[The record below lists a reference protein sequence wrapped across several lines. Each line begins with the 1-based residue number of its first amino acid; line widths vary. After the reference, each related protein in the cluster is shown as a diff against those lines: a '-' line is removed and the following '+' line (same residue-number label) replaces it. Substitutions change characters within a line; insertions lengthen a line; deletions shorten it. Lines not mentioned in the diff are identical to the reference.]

1 MLSRLLLSAAVLVLS
16 FSAHAV
22 AQESAKAKQE
32 DSQME
37 KQHKSAMKEHLSWQ
51 TKIMHRKA
59 EHRSAMAALAQLQ
72 ADLLK
77 HEAELELMSL
87 KIMIHQNEMAVHEHA
102 IVEHEETGK
111 GAQHDKLKKVHAKF
125 MMGHEK
131 MKDKIDATTSHHK
144 ELIDAIMQLI
154 KKHKA
159 KFNEHGMSDSTKPI
173 SETEAKILN
182 ALKQRVEFNFIEQT
196 WTEIKEQLEAQF
208 DINIVVTA
216 SAKDKLTKKET
227 FTTKL
232 SGISLKNALQIELA
246 KKNATFVVKN
256 DAIQIISLDKK
267 AQPKKTLSTKTRSI
281 DSLNA
286 EIAKLRKTRE
296 LENASW
302 KQRLADLYS
311 VNKAVTE
318 QFKAVSEQFAEE
330 KRRSHESAR
339 ELQIT
344 NRNFADITAELA
356 KLNAGLAKAKENKK

>member
-22 AQESAKAKQE
+22 AQESAKAKHE

-59 EHRSAMAALAQLQ
+59 EHRSAMAVLAHLQ

-182 ALKQRVEFNFIEQT
+182 ALNQPVNFDFSETT
-196 WTEIKEQLEAQF
+196 WTEIKELLEAKY
-208 DINIVVTA
+208 DISIVVTA

-267 AQPKKTLSTKTRSI
+267 AQPKKTPSTKTRSI
-281 DSLNA
+281 DSLND
-286 EIAKLRKTRE
+286 EIAKLKKTLEFEKASRKQQLATLQSVHKQTQAE
-296 LENASW
+296 LEEAS
-302 KQRLADLYS
+302 KRFLE
-311 VNKAVTE
+311 E
-318 QFKAVSEQFAEE
+318 Q
-330 KRRSHESAR
+330 KRSQESAR

-344 NRNFADITAELA
+344 NRNFADLTAELA